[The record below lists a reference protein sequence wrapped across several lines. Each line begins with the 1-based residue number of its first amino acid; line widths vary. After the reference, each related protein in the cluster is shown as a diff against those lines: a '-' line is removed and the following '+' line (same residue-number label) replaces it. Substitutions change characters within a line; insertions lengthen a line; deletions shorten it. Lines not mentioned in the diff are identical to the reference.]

1 MSSSIVHTPAEIGAR
16 IRNRRTRLGLT
27 QVDLAGVARVTPRLV
42 GEIENGKGT
51 AQLEGVLRVL
61 SALGLDIHL
70 RPR

>member
-1 MSSSIVHTPAEIGAR
+1 MSSSIVHTPTEIGAR
-16 IRNRRTRLGLT
+16 IRSRRTRLGLT

>member
-1 MSSSIVHTPAEIGAR
+1 MSSSIVHTPTEIGAR